1 MPCCRL
7 ETERL
12 LLRPQETADIAR
24 MTPLLND
31 YDVAKNLVFVPH
43 PYTEDDA
50 KDFVTKAMENS
61 ARGEA
66 YPFAITLKANGMLIG
81 GCSLR
86 LRNDGVFELGYW
98 LGKSYWGQG
107 YASEAA
113 KRIVGFAFCEL
124 KAPMLRAG
132 YFHDNPASE
141 RILKKLGAIPA
152 GVEHLDCLA
161 RGHPVYCYRVVLD
174 RENFG
179 RKR

>member
-12 LLRPQETADIAR
+12 LLRPQETADIVLIV
-24 MTPLLND
+24 PLLND
-31 YDVAKNLVFVPH
+31 YEVAKNLVFVPH

-50 KDFVTKAMENS
+50 KDFVIKGEENR

-66 YPFAITLKANGMLIG
+66 YPFAITLKADGALIG
-81 GCSLR
+81 GSSLR
-86 LRNDGVFELGYW
+86 LRDDGAFELGYW
-98 LGKSYWGQG
+98 LGRPYWGQG

-113 KRIVGFAFCEL
+113 KRMAGFAFREL
-124 KAPMLRAG
+124 KAPILRAG
-132 YFHDNPASE
+132 YFHDNPASG

-152 GVEHLDCLA
+152 GAEHLDCLA
-161 RGHPVYCYRVVLD
+161 RGHPVYCYCVVLD

-179 RKR
+179 RK